1 MANLDLIVLQS
12 NKQKRLPSNAQTI
25 DFTGVRIGADT
36 LPLVQGGSGGSAYFD
51 FGARALRT
59 SLAPSNANDLVN
71 KSYADAISAG
81 LQLRLSVRLA
91 TAAALAAYTAAG
103 SGVGKTLTAD
113 ANGALSVDSV
123 AVVNGNRVLIKNE
136 TAGAAVHNGIYTV
149 TDAGSAGTPFIL
161 TRATDAD
168 ASAEVTA
175 GMYTFVEEGTV
186 NDNTGWVLTTN
197 NPITLDT
204 TLLAFTQFSASTSLT
219 GGNGITVG
227 SGTIS
232 VNHDGDGLTFNGVQL
247 SIELDS
253 TTLSKSASGL
263 KVATGGITG
272 TELNASV
279 AGAGLAGGGGSALSV
294 NTGVGTKILSDAV
307 VADYATALTNDNAGT
322 ISISEIVYIK
332 SNGNVDLAQATTAG
346 LADVELGIV
355 EAATIATTASG
366 SIIVRRGA
374 IASGFTGLTPGVR
387 VYVSRSTAGA
397 VTQSLS
403 GFVAGEFVYSV
414 GHALTATQVIF
425 DPQFVLEY

>member
-1 MANLDLIVLQS
+1 M
-12 NKQKRLPSNAQTI
+12 
-25 DFTGVRIGADT
+25 
-36 LPLVQGGSGGSAYFD
+36 
-51 FGARALRT
+51 
-59 SLAPSNANDLVN
+59 
-71 KSYADAISAG
+71 
-81 LQLRLSVRLA
+81 
-91 TAAALAAYTAAG
+91 
-103 SGVGKTLTAD
+103 
-113 ANGALSVDSV
+113 SVDSV